1 MQGFHRT
8 YETGA
13 ACQQRTLTP
22 PDTWSCPTFGLA
34 CVLMSRP
41 ISPELVL
48 FPDFWVSNIPRYFS
62 FAFDYLR
69 NIALIWI
76 LQLNSKQMSKVYH
89 DGDWD
94 LRLCSIVFFS
104 NRGQKG
110 DVNSTRMSTLLPY
123 DTYISILVS
132 IKRQFLVVFI
142 DMEHDWQKTTLISV
156 AFKNMDAANLTCHF
170 HVVIKGIP
178 HVSCFTIKILG
189 KKV

>member
-94 LRLCSIVFFS
+94 LRLCSIVFFFQP
-104 NRGQKG
+104 R
-110 DVNSTRMSTLLPY
+110 R
-123 DTYISILVS
+123 
-132 IKRQFLVVFI
+132 KRRRKLNQNV
-142 DMEHDWQKTTLISV
+142 HT
-156 AFKNMDAANLTCHF
+156 
-170 HVVIKGIP
+170 
-178 HVSCFTIKILG
+178 FTIWHIHINIGINKKAIFSSFHWYGAWLAKNYSHFSGIQRHGRG
-189 KKV
+189 KFDVSFSCCY